1 MTADLPVAD
10 RCPKC
15 GAAVRVGDPWCT
27 LCYADLRPPA
37 PEPEPAPPPSAPEP
51 GVPGVPGVPAVPH
64 PMLPES
70 GPGVPPGFDPLT
82 APLEGVTAAAPATGA
97 VPVEGPSWPCS
108 SCGAVNPMASDVC
121 AACGRHFLAGVR
133 DESPLLELP
142 VVGDITRLG
151 RGQRIAVAFGVVLA
165 VVVLTML
172 LGLIFG

>member
-15 GAAVRVGDPWCT
+15 GAAVRVGDPWGT

-37 PEPEPAPPPSAPEP
+37 PAPEPEPAAAEP
-51 GVPGVPGVPAVPH
+51 VVPAVAH
-64 PMLPES
+64 PLMPES
-70 GPGVPPGFDPLT
+70 GPGVPPGPDPLT
-82 APLEGVTAAAPATGA
+82 GPLEGAAA
-97 VPVEGPSWPCS
+97 PVEGPSWPCS

-121 AACGRHFLAGVR
+121 AVCGQHFLAGVR